1 MGDIVARLEKEICTA
16 VEDGILSEPF
26 NAVMM
31 KEAVP
36 GWDDRDY
43 HLCLADHAVGNG
55 HNSELF
61 ERVSFGLYCLTR
73 SAPAEFGLRDETSVN
88 IAERHSADLMKTFAF
103 VNVIQKLNPKRR

>member
-73 SAPAEFGLRDETSVN
+73 PRPG
-88 IAERHSADLMKTFAF
+88 
-103 VNVIQKLNPKRR
+103 